1 VSAGEDQ
8 ADIEKIL
15 SGDHSA
21 FEGIVRRWQG
31 PMINLAYRF
40 CGERGRAEDMAQEVF
55 LRVYRGLPK
64 WRAEAAFST
73 WLFAV
78 ATNVY
83 RSEMRRNPAGTVS
96 IDDAADVLDVR
107 SSAEMIDTMLDDS
120 RRDRA
125 VRRAV
130 AGLPLKYREALILYY
145 FQDMD
150 VSAAAQIL
158 GLPEG
163 TVKARLFRGRR
174 ILEKKLSSMLS
185 TRVLEETI

>member
-1 VSAGEDQ
+1 MSAGEDQ